1 MITVNFFIVDDTTTI
16 RGMLSNIIEEEGLGT
31 IVGEA
36 ADGSEVDAH
45 ALAAQEVDI
54 LIIDL
59 LMPKQDGIETIRE
72 IAPFFR
78 GKIIM
83 ISQVE
88 TKDMISEAYSLG
100 VEHYITKPINRL
112 EVVSVLRKVSEYLLL
127 EKSLHNIQQS
137 LNIFNT
143 HTQNHLPENVQ
154 RSKQNPVMSAAK
166 KILLELGIIGKS
178 GEKDLLDLIAVL
190 NQLEI
195 EGIREIPPLKELYEK
210 AVIQRLSTST
220 SPQEIRKEGKAVEQ
234 RIRRTIQ
241 QVLEHLASLGLTDY
255 ANPTFEYYSSKLFD
269 YSQVRMKMLEL
280 EGKIHND
287 TSHTRINIKKFLQ
300 TILMEA
306 REPSL
311 RSKNKIR
318 RDA

>member
-1 MITVNFFIVDDTTTI
+1 MNFFIVDDSATI

-36 ADGSEVDAH
+36 EDGSEVFAH
-45 ALAAQEVDI
+45 TLAALEVDI

-59 LMPKQDGIETIRE
+59 LMPNRDGIETVRE
-72 IAPFFR
+72 IAPLFR

-112 EVVSVLRKVSEYLLL
+112 EVLSVLKKVGEYLLL
-127 EKSLHNIQQS
+127 EKSIHDIQKS
-137 LNIFNT
+137 LSFLNT
-143 HTQNHLPENVQ
+143 LNQIPQNHQ
-154 RSKQNPVMSAAK
+154 QSKQNQVIPSAK
-166 KILLELGIIGKS
+166 SILLELGVIGKS
-178 GEKDLLDLIAVL
+178 GDKDLLDLLEVL
-190 NQLEI
+190 YKLEE
-195 EGIREIPPLKELYEK
+195 EGVREVPPLKELYASMIK
-210 AVIQRLSTST
+210 KRLSPAASQ
-220 SPQEIRKEGKAVEQ
+220 SEINKETKAVEQ
-234 RIRRTIQ
+234 RIRRAIQ

-280 EGKIHND
+280 EGKMHTD
-287 TSHTRINIKKFLQ
+287 TSHTRINIKKFIQ
-300 TILMEA
+300 AVFMEA
-306 REPSL
+306 
-311 RSKNKIR
+311 KGK
-318 RDA
+318 

>member
-1 MITVNFFIVDDTTTI
+1 MNFFIVDDSATI

-36 ADGSEVDAH
+36 EDGSEVFAH
-45 ALAAQEVDI
+45 TLAALEVNI

-59 LMPKQDGIETIRE
+59 LMPNRDGIETVRE
-72 IAPFFR
+72 IAPLFR

-112 EVVSVLRKVSEYLLL
+112 EVLSVLKKVGEYLLL
-127 EKSLHNIQQS
+127 EKSIHDIQKS
-137 LNIFNT
+137 LSFLN
-143 HTQNHLPENVQ
+143 TQNHIPQ
-154 RSKQNPVMSAAK
+154 IHQQSKHAQVIPSAK
-166 KILLELGIIGKS
+166 NILLELGVIGKS
-178 GEKDLLDLIAVL
+178 GDKDLLDLLEVL
-190 NQLEI
+190 YTLEE
-195 EGIREIPPLKELYEK
+195 EGVREVPPLKELYATMIK
-210 AVIQRLSTST
+210 QRLSQSATS
-220 SPQEIRKEGKAVEQ
+220 SEINKETKAVEQ
-234 RIRRTIQ
+234 RIRRAIQ

-280 EGKIHND
+280 EGKMHSD
-287 TSHTRINIKKFLQ
+287 TSHTRINIKKFIQALY
-300 TILMEA
+300 MEA
-306 REPSL
+306 
-311 RSKNKIR
+311 KGK
-318 RDA
+318 

>member
-1 MITVNFFIVDDTTTI
+1 MNFFIVDDSATI

-36 ADGSEVDAH
+36 EDGSEVFAH
-45 ALAAQEVDI
+45 TLAALEVNI

-59 LMPKQDGIETIRE
+59 LMPNRDGIETVRE
-72 IAPFFR
+72 IAPLFR

-112 EVVSVLRKVSEYLLL
+112 EVLSVLKKVSEYLLL
-127 EKSLHNIQQS
+127 EKSIHDIQKS
-137 LNIFNT
+137 LSFLN
-143 HTQNHLPENVQ
+143 TQNHIPQ
-154 RSKQNPVMSAAK
+154 IHQQSKQTQVIPSAK
-166 KILLELGIIGKS
+166 NILLELGAIGKS
-178 GEKDLLDLIAVL
+178 GDKDLLDLLEVL
-190 NQLEI
+190 YTLEE
-195 EGIREIPPLKELYEK
+195 EGVREVPPLKELYASMIK
-210 AVIQRLSTST
+210 KRLSQSA
-220 SPQEIRKEGKAVEQ
+220 SQSEINKEIKAVEQ
-234 RIRRTIQ
+234 RIRRAIQ

-280 EGKIHND
+280 EGKMHSD
-287 TSHTRINIKKFLQ
+287 TSHTRINIKKFIQALY
-300 TILMEA
+300 MEA
-306 REPSL
+306 
-311 RSKNKIR
+311 KGK
-318 RDA
+318 

>member
-1 MITVNFFIVDDTTTI
+1 MNFFIVDDSATI

-36 ADGSEVDAH
+36 EDGSEVFAH
-45 ALAAQEVDI
+45 TLAALEVNI

-59 LMPKQDGIETIRE
+59 LMPNRDGIETVRE
-72 IAPFFR
+72 IAPLFR

-112 EVVSVLRKVSEYLLL
+112 EVLSVLKKVSEYLLL
-127 EKSLHNIQQS
+127 EKSIHDIQKS
-137 LNIFNT
+137 LSFLN
-143 HTQNHLPENVQ
+143 TQNHIPQ
-154 RSKQNPVMSAAK
+154 IHQQSKQTQVIPSAK
-166 KILLELGIIGKS
+166 NILLELGVIGKS
-178 GEKDLLDLIAVL
+178 GDKDLLDLLEVL
-190 NQLEI
+190 YKLEE
-195 EGIREIPPLKELYEK
+195 EGVREVPPLKELYATMIK
-210 AVIQRLSTST
+210 KRLSQSATPS
-220 SPQEIRKEGKAVEQ
+220 EINKETKAVEQ
-234 RIRRTIQ
+234 RIRRAIQ

-280 EGKIHND
+280 EGKMHND
-287 TSHTRINIKKFLQ
+287 TSHTRINIKKFIQALF
-300 TILMEA
+300 MEA
-306 REPSL
+306 
-311 RSKNKIR
+311 KGK
-318 RDA
+318 